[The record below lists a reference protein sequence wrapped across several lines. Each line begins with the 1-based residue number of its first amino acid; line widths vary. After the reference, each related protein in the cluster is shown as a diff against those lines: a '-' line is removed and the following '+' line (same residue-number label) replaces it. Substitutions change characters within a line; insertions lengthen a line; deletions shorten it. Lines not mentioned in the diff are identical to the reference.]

1 MEGKRGLN
9 MRKRSREKNGV
20 RCPSINPKE
29 DKLDFVILVWRGL
42 ISLHFIYSPLSSSLY
57 VFFPSHFHLSTFP
70 NHTAHFVKYATYT
83 KPLGLGVA
91 QVA

>member
-1 MEGKRGLN
+1 MEGNRGLN

-42 ISLHFIYSPLSSSLY
+42 IPFRFIYSPLSSALY
-57 VFFPSHFHLSTFP
+57 FFFPPILTFLLSLITRHILS
-70 NHTAHFVKYATYT
+70 NMLHTQN
-83 KPLGLGVA
+83 LWDWE
-91 QVA
+91 

>member
-1 MEGKRGLN
+1 MEGNRGLN

-42 ISLHFIYSPLSSSLY
+42 ISLPFYLLSSIICSL
-57 VFFPSHFHLSTFP
+57 FFFSSHSHLSTFLD
-70 NHTAHFVKYATYT
+70 HTAHFVKYATYT